1 MQNSHTC
8 SGPASRLPSLAPA
21 LPVEA
26 VACAVAPEALLQ
38 AEHQAAVALAGE
50 LGAPRALSCGQR
62 EAQGQPRLVG
72 LGGGGCGDTPFS
84 RVLLTAEGTASVP
97 AIAVALHLGIAV
109 VAQEVV
115 VAGIMQLA
123 ASAWELE
130 ALGVGVF
137 FPQFS
142 PLTPKFETVQ
152 GCVRAWRFLSGSLP
166 VRGILGLP
174 FAPKAAVAT
183 VGGVIQQGVFPRRLC
198 NHLLQLPEAPV
209 SWGQAWGGG
218 NSGAHA
224 DAQLPSSIPIPLAPK
239 LVPDW

>member
-1 MQNSHTC
+1 M
-8 SGPASRLPSLAPA
+8 
-21 LPVEA
+21 
-26 VACAVAPEALLQ
+26 
-38 AEHQAAVALAGE
+38 
-50 LGAPRALSCGQR
+50 
-62 EAQGQPRLVG
+62 
-72 LGGGGCGDTPFS
+72 
-84 RVLLTAEGTASVP
+84 
-97 AIAVALHLGIAV
+97 